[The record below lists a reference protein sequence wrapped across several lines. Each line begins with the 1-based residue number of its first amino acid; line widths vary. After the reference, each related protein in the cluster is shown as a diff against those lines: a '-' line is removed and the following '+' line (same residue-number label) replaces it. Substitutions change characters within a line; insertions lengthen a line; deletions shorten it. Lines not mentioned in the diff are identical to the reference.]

1 MGFLNQI
8 PQWRVNYVDPR
19 AHHRAPR
26 LVEEAFHRNLH
37 AQMTREKLETALLS
51 RAASLSEE
59 GMQKLLDL
67 AERLRDTE

>member
-1 MGFLNQI
+1 
-8 PQWRVNYVDPR
+8 
-19 AHHRAPR
+19 
-26 LVEEAFHRNLH
+26 VEEAFHRNLH